1 MRRFDSLEDYT
12 YTVTWTRDGEGWHT
26 AAFKTRDE
34 ALGFVADMLDEN
46 RGNREFT
53 WYASRIATLDVG
65 DFLDDS
71 VPDVKMRFANPW
83 LCSSNGEDDEPDEGE
98 DSGVCED
105 DSDVV
110 RRALLDVIEEC
121 RENACGEAA
130 SERLRAMA
138 EAAAVIL
145 AAPIAINNLAPCP
158 VDD

>member
-1 MRRFDSLEDYT
+1 MRRFDSLEEYT
-12 YTVTWTRDGEGWHT
+12 YTVTWTKNGEGWYT

-46 RGNREFT
+46 RGNIEFT

-83 LCSSNGEDDEPDEGE
+83 LCSNNGEDDEEDDGGE
-98 DSGVCED
+98 ARED

-121 RENACGEAA
+121 RENPCGEAA
-130 SERLRAMA
+130 SVRLAAMA
-138 EAAAVIL
+138 NAALVL
-145 AAPIAINNLAPCP
+145 KSLP
-158 VDD
+158 

>member
-34 ALGFVADMLDEN
+34 ALDFVADMLDEN

-53 WYASRIATLDVG
+53 WYASRIATLDVS

-83 LCSSNGEDDEPDEGE
+83 LCSNNGEDDDSDEGE
-98 DSGVCED
+98 ED
-105 DSDVV
+105 EPDGGEDAEALV
-110 RRALLDVIEEC
+110 RQAILDLVEEC
-121 RENACGEAA
+121 RTGEGLASNRLMAVLSAA
-130 SERLRAMA
+130 DTLSRL
-138 EAAAVIL
+138 
-145 AAPIAINNLAPCP
+145 P
-158 VDD
+158 